1 MFSISQ
7 VGRKCNIRAEK
18 SLSDNI
24 LRTIKKMNGE
34 GKESVFL
41 RGWRRGRAAWRVFSS
56 HRATTVAGTLVF
68 FLIMSLVPCVFWLTL
83 LFGGSKTLLD
93 HLLSLE
99 LFGWARDFIGFLQAN
114 AQGATAGASV
124 FLIATTLWSG
134 SSFFYHLRRSGEIV
148 YGERRLMRG
157 WKVRI
162 AAIAMTLVLLL
173 AAAAAGAAFV
183 ALGVF
188 ARFFP
193 KWLYYLLQ
201 YAAVLALGFLLAWG
215 LNLYVCPRRGC
226 AKTLAAGSALTAAA
240 WLAASAAFN
249 VYAMFSAPERL
260 YGALAL
266 VIVFL
271 LWLYWLMI
279 CFVAGVIFNKHRVFA
294 RRLRTERPG
303 KKNA

>member
-1 MFSISQ
+1 MSFL
-7 VGRKCNIRAEK
+7 VRAK
-18 SLSDNI
+18 NCV
-24 LRTIKKMNGE
+24 R
-34 GKESVFL
+34 
-41 RGWRRGRAAWRVFSS
+41 RAAERGMGIARLFSA
-56 HRATTVAGTLVF
+56 HRITTIAGALAF
-68 FLIMSLVPCVFWLTL
+68 FLILSLVPLCFWLIL
-83 LFGGSKTLLD
+83 LFGKTGVTAED
-93 HLLSLE
+93 LLSFE

-157 WKVRI
+157 WKLRI

-240 WLAASAAFN
+240 WLVASAAFN

-266 VIVFL
+266 VIVFFL
-271 LWLYWLMI
+271 FQPVRKLASLFCNI
-279 CFVAGVIFNKHRVFA
+279 IFRF
-294 RRLRTERPG
+294 
-303 KKNA
+303 